1 MIFLVIGLWVGM
13 IALKYTRLKKG
24 LLDILWA
31 GAVTV
36 FYGLAHYD
44 TVPFFT
50 GSEWIIYGGALGT
63 LLFFNLGSVIRGQ
76 DDSLTFKELEAKYE
90 SLVQTSENL
99 RNRFLGTL
107 DVLEDG
113 LIFKD
118 HQGEFFLT
126 EPALTLL
133 GFTQPEIPEETFL
146 RKLHPDDLPA
156 LQDVWEKAQK
166 TQKKYHTK
174 YRIQS
179 GHGWIWI
186 EETGLSL
193 KVDKHPMAIRQVRG
207 AEVRLFPKTAVD
219 VLNYLP
225 KETDLDA
232 HLINLHPKE
241 TPYTVVAMRL
251 TNIPGINAK
260 YGRDVGDMLM
270 GEFLKKMKF
279 HFMKQDAIY
288 RLQGI
293 LFIMVIQD
301 ARKADML
308 VKALSED
315 SSLLQTTIDMGGIK
329 ESVYPYF
336 GVVRVKT
343 FDRHA
348 LDIKT
353 QSIDALRLSL
363 QEDLQENFTIQEV

>member
-1 MIFLVIGLWVGM
+1 MIFVVMGGWALM
-13 IALKYTRLKKG
+13 IALKYSRLKKG

-31 GAVTV
+31 GSVTV
-36 FYGLAHYD
+36 FYGLVRFD
-44 TVPFFT
+44 TVSFFT
-50 GSEWIIYGGALGT
+50 DPDWIIYAGALGT
-63 LLFFNLGSVIRGQ
+63 LLFFNLGSVIKGK
-76 DDSLTFKELEAKYE
+76 DDSLTFKDLETKYTR
-90 SLVQTSENL
+90 LVQQSENL

-113 LIFKD
+113 LIFHD
-118 HQGEFFLT
+118 HEGGIFLT
-126 EPALTLL
+126 DPALKLL
-133 GFTQPEIPEETFL
+133 GVQQSEIDEATFFNQ
-146 RKLHPDDLPA
+146 LHPDDIPA
-156 LQDVWEKAQK
+156 LKEVWDKAQK

-179 GHGWIWI
+179 GNQWIWI
-186 EETGLSL
+186 EETGISL

-225 KETDLDA
+225 QETDLDT
-232 HLINLHPKE
+232 HLLSLHQSE
-241 TPYTVVAMRL
+241 TPVTVVAMRL

-260 YGRDVGDMLM
+260 YGRDVGDMMM

-293 LFIMVIQD
+293 LFVMVIQD
-301 ARKADML
+301 RRKADML
-308 VKALSED
+308 EKALKED

-336 GVVRVKT
+336 GVVHVKT
-343 FDRHA
+343 FDHHA

-353 QSIDALRLSL
+353 HAIDALRLSL

>member
-1 MIFLVIGLWVGM
+1 MIFLVIGGWALM
-13 IALKYTRLKKG
+13 IALKYSRLKKG

-31 GAVTV
+31 GAITV
-36 FYGLAHYD
+36 FYGLVLLD
-44 TVPFFT
+44 TLPFFADP
-50 GSEWIIYGGALGT
+50 EWIIYGGALGT
-63 LLFFNLGSVIRGQ
+63 LLFFNLGSVIKGQ
-76 DDSLTFKELEAKYE
+76 DDSLTYKDLETKYHQ
-90 SLVQTSENL
+90 LVRSSENL

-113 LIFKD
+113 LIFQD
-118 HQGEFFLT
+118 HEGGLFLT
-126 EPALTLL
+126 DPALKLF
-133 GFTQPEIPEETFL
+133 GFSQSEIDEEAFL
-146 RKLHPDDLPA
+146 SKLHPDDLPT
-156 LQDVWEKAQK
+156 LKDVWEKAQK
-166 TQKKYHTK
+166 TEKKYHTK
-174 YRIQS
+174 YRVQS
-179 GHGWIWI
+179 GNKWIWT
-186 EETGLSL
+186 EETGISL

-207 AEVRLFPKTAVD
+207 SEVRLFPKTAVD

-225 KETDLDA
+225 QESDLDA
-232 HLINLHPKE
+232 HLLSLHQKE
-241 TPYTVVAMRL
+241 TPVTVVALRL

-260 YGRDVGDMLM
+260 YGRDVGDMMM

-293 LFIMVIQD
+293 LFMMVIQD
-301 ARKADML
+301 LRKADML
-308 VKALSED
+308 VKALKED

-336 GVVRVKT
+336 GVVHVKT
-343 FDRHA
+343 FERHA

-353 QSIDALRLSL
+353 HAIDALRLSL

>member
-1 MIFLVIGLWVGM
+1 MIFFVIGGWALM
-13 IALKYTRLKKG
+13 IVLKYSRLKKG
-24 LLDILWA
+24 ILDILWA
-31 GAVTV
+31 GAITV
-36 FYGLAHYD
+36 FYGLVLFD
-44 TVPFFT
+44 TLPFFADPA
-50 GSEWIIYGGALGT
+50 WIIYGGALGT
-63 LLFFNLGSVIRGQ
+63 LLFFNLGSVIKGQ
-76 DDSLTFKELEAKYE
+76 DDSLTYKDLETKYNQ
-90 SLVQTSENL
+90 LVQSSENL

-113 LIFKD
+113 LIFQD
-118 HQGEFFLT
+118 HEGGFFLT
-126 EPALTLL
+126 DPAQKLL
-133 GFTQPEIPEETFL
+133 GLNDAEIDEEVFL
-146 RKLHPDDLPA
+146 AKLHPDDLPA
-156 LQDVWEKAQK
+156 LKEVWEKAQK

-179 GHGWIWI
+179 GNKWIWV
-186 EETGLSL
+186 EEIGISL

-225 KETDLDA
+225 QESDLDA
-232 HLINLHPKE
+232 HLLSLHQKE
-241 TPYTVVAMRL
+241 NPVTVVAMRL

-260 YGRDVGDMLM
+260 YGRDVGDMMM

-293 LFIMVIQD
+293 LFMMVIQD
-301 ARKADML
+301 QRKADML
-308 VKALSED
+308 EKALKED
-315 SSLLQTTIDMGGIK
+315 SSLLQTTMDMGGIK

-336 GVVRVKT
+336 GVVHVKT

-353 QSIDALRLSL
+353 HAIDALRLSL